1 MGPFIGLSLLILV
14 AYGILRNSGERK
26 HRQLEQQHYWQEK
39 IEAAYRKGYQD
50 GIMTQTQI
58 NKLEQH

>member
-14 AYGILRNSGERK
+14 AYGILRNSGD
-26 HRQLEQQHYWQEK
+26 RQLEQQHYWQEK

-50 GIMTQTQI
+50 GMTQTQI
-58 NKLEQH
+58 NKLEQY

>member
-14 AYGILRNSGERK
+14 TYGILRNSGERK

-39 IEAAYRKGYQD
+39 IEAASAKAIR
-50 GIMTQTQI
+50 TA
-58 NKLEQH
+58 